1 MVPVIGV
8 GSSPKYLLTYNG
20 EDNDNPSNDVD
31 TDNHRTD
38 YIGNNDDNHGGG
50 GDDDSNDVDLCKVA
64 NSFFSFND
72 RLLKKNSR
80 SSSISFFTMKSWLNE
95 EVLFFL
101 TRSGPIQALVPL
113 T

>member
-1 MVPVIGV
+1 MMVPVIVV

-38 YIGNNDDNHGGG
+38 YIGNNDHNHG
-50 GDDDSNDVDLCKVA
+50 GDDDSNDGVLCKVA

-72 RLLKKNSR
+72 RLLKKNLWV
-80 SSSISFFTMKSWLNE
+80 FFNQFFWTMKSWFN
-95 EVLFFL
+95 
-101 TRSGPIQALVPL
+101 
-113 T
+113 